1 MEENIVWNLPDG
13 SQEIGT
19 VTRRDEHW
27 LYVTFQP
34 SGRTI
39 RFGAVPSPIDPEEPD
54 NAQV

>member
-1 MEENIVWNLPDG
+1 MEETIVWNLPDG